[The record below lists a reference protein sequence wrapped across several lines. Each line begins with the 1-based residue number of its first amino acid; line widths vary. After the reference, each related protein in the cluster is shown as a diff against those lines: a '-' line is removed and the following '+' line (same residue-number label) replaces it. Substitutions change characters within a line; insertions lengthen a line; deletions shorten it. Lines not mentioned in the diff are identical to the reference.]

1 MFSSLV
7 FVASV
12 LTAPC
17 CFGNPIV
24 LDDLDV
30 EAFSGTNAHKGSYAP
45 CLKDAYKGQ
54 FVHDWARDKGMV
66 SATYSFD
73 PPKDGCYLV
82 EEHHPGSDYQ
92 CSRYLPENAQLKVGF
107 CRGKT
112 ADISIDQSR
121 NGGKW
126 NTLGRWPFFKGN
138 KGFFTMANSRQETC
152 SASDCFW
159 VADAF
164 RVTWLGRD
172 CSQPVHSPVQKETEA
187 NVNTQAEESST
198 MVGKEDDLDSTP
210 ARGTVTLT
218 VATLSG
224 DSANLKLKLKNDG
237 VIETA
242 LQAHFGYKAVNLL
255 SLDITSARRLTDSF
269 SAASNYRIE
278 ALFEGYG
285 DGDQNKND
293 QMLMQQ
299 VQAQFDAKDAG
310 IQVKSVSVSFESP
323 PTGKPVGSPEE
334 EASFEWIA
342 LGAGLVAGA
351 FVLGMFACYMRK
363 LTAKKALDTAAAEH
377 DDVSMYPSKDPEK
390 ATELKPDEDTLSV
403 STAPPPSTDSDGCC
417 SETGSATPAA
427 TTNPEMP

>member
-1 MFSSLV
+1 MSNSPQD
-7 FVASV
+7 S
-12 LTAPC
+12 C
-17 CFGNPIV
+17 SMGN
-24 LDDLDV
+24 
-30 EAFSGTNAHKGSYAP
+30 
-45 CLKDAYKGQ
+45 
-54 FVHDWARDKGMV
+54 
-66 SATYSFD
+66 
-73 PPKDGCYLV
+73 
-82 EEHHPGSDYQ
+82 
-92 CSRYLPENAQLKVGF
+92 
-107 CRGKT
+107 
-112 ADISIDQSR
+112 
-121 NGGKW
+121 
-126 NTLGRWPFFKGN
+126 
-138 KGFFTMANSRQETC
+138 
-152 SASDCFW
+152 CFW